1 MELIENEEPSLAR
14 TVSSLPREESQNV
27 KGKLQLEGRGEHDFS
42 IELASS
48 EQLRG
53 VSISRNK
60 CQRVL
65 LEGTLGELV
74 RISLVESVMLEIQCS
89 QGTLRMDLTEDE
101 YRKAATKGVA
111 TS

>member
-1 MELIENEEPSLAR
+1 MS
-14 TVSSLPREESQNV
+14 

-53 VSISRNK
+53 VSIPRK

-74 RISLVESVMLEIQCS
+74 QISLVESVMLEIQCS

>member
-1 MELIENEEPSLAR
+1 MSI
-14 TVSSLPREESQNV
+14 
-27 KGKLQLEGRGEHDFS
+27 GKPQLEGRGEHDFS

-53 VSISRNK
+53 VSIPRSK

>member
-1 MELIENEEPSLAR
+1 MELIENEEPSLVR
-14 TVSSLPREESQNV
+14 TVSSCPGKRVKTS
-27 KGKLQLEGRGEHDFS
+27 KGKLQLEGGGEHDFS

-48 EQLRG
+48 ELLG
-53 VSISRNK
+53 VSLPRSK
-60 CQRVL
+60 SQRVL

-74 RISLVESVMLEIQCS
+74 QISLIESVMLEIQCS